1 MTGCELRLEGQDEA
15 YVQMI
20 LEALAKLGCKKIV
33 LKGISFED
41 DKIGVVVYDC
51 AEKKQNIIL
60 QRRCQRAHMEPAIVM
75 RQLLQVR

>member
-51 AEKKQNIIL
+51 AGKKAEYYFTEKVPKSS
-60 QRRCQRAHMEPAIVM
+60 HEPAIVM